1 LNALK
6 PLLRLYRL
14 LDSSGQSDY
23 WKILSK
29 SIIVILL
36 EILGLGILYLSA
48 LIILDKGFFTQ
59 RPFFKEI
66 LEASGLTGEQFMIAC
81 LSVLVFVF
89 VLKNFLYFFLQ
100 RSIIRGAFK
109 IGGDFSDKRIDQ
121 ALSGD
126 EKLTNSKE
134 LAESSTLTTQISN
147 AILIPSILFLTEL
160 VFLILSFLLVTF
172 YKPRLS
178 VFLMA
183 SLLPPTLFA
192 LAFYRIKLKKFGENI
207 KDRLPDFYASLST
220 LIYGKNEIRLYRKS
234 HHFTHKLKASRKPL
248 YEAYE
253 NIQLYSS
260 TIPHKLLETVAIG
273 SILVLAL
280 YAYMSRDFQALAFM
294 VALFGSVAFRMLPSI
309 NRVMTSLNTLHA
321 NEHLLDYVP
330 AAVSKQSL
338 MLEFGEKI
346 HLQNIGFSYG
356 ETKVID
362 NLNLSIDEGDYLGIV
377 GPNGAGKSTLAQI
390 ILGLLKPTAGSAV
403 IRCKKGTFPIQ
414 EPVGAAAY
422 VSQDPY
428 LLEAS
433 IAENVAFGDVIDV
446 TLVQS
451 TLRKLHLGE
460 WLEKLKHGVETHIG
474 ERGTTI
480 SGGQAQRIALAR
492 ALYKNPKLLV
502 LDEALNALD
511 DSSMEIVLKYLKRL
525 NMDGLTLVQIAHDKR
540 EISHASKTLH
550 LV

>member
-1 LNALK
+1 
-6 PLLRLYRL
+6 
-14 LDSSGQSDY
+14 
-23 WKILSK
+23 
-29 SIIVILL
+29 
-36 EILGLGILYLSA
+36 
-48 LIILDKGFFTQ
+48 
-59 RPFFKEI
+59 
-66 LEASGLTGEQFMIAC
+66 
-81 LSVLVFVF
+81 
-89 VLKNFLYFFLQ
+89 
-100 RSIIRGAFK
+100 
-109 IGGDFSDKRIDQ
+109 
-121 ALSGD
+121 
-126 EKLTNSKE
+126 
-134 LAESSTLTTQISN
+134 
-147 AILIPSILFLTEL
+147 
-160 VFLILSFLLVTF
+160 
-172 YKPRLS
+172 
-178 VFLMA
+178 
-183 SLLPPTLFA
+183 
-192 LAFYRIKLKKFGENI
+192 
-207 KDRLPDFYASLST
+207 
-220 LIYGKNEIRLYRKS
+220 
-234 HHFTHKLKASRKPL
+234 
-248 YEAYE
+248 
-253 NIQLYSS
+253 
-260 TIPHKLLETVAIG
+260 
-273 SILVLAL
+273 
-280 YAYMSRDFQALAFM
+280 MSRDFQALAFM

-460 WLEKLKHGVETHIG
+460 WLEKLEHGVETHIG